1 MSKPL
6 IEIFSNNPS
15 PVFLVQFLNEN
26 FHFPTVCSIPDSKT
40 ASSLLKN
47 GVALEDIAELEDS
60 LFVRKVSE
68 DGW

>member
-1 MSKPL
+1 M
-6 IEIFSNNPS
+6 
-15 PVFLVQFLNEN
+15 
-26 FHFPTVCSIPDSKT
+26 CSIPDSKT